1 METFVRVSGR
11 RKGDHMKRMLV
22 VFLSVFLML
31 CVVHG
36 KNELQSAERYPSKPI
51 TFVVP
56 MEAGGGVD
64 VAMRPFCEKLGV
76 LLGEP
81 VIIVNKPGAGSS
93 IGYRAVHDAKPD
105 GYTMGVAM
113 VTLVSNKL
121 QGILPYDH
129 HEFTILGA
137 NQRSVLTIVA
147 ATRGKRNFK
156 TLQEV
161 VEFAKL
167 NPGEVSIAAG
177 SKGQAF
183 WISAME
189 FQSVIGAKFNIVPQ
203 EGAGGFSIAQVAGGH
218 VDLAFVSLGE
228 GKPQVDGGNARL
240 LAVFGD
246 KRVFSYPSAPTLSEL
261 GINCKTGS
269 LAFLIA
275 PPKMPAEI
283 TDVLGKAVEA
293 VSRDPVYIKFIEERN
308 NSISVF
314 WPPAQTTMELDK
326 IREIYRD
333 VMGKAGILKEK

>member
-1 METFVRVSGR
+1 
-11 RKGDHMKRMLV
+11 MKRVWV

-31 CVVHG
+31 CVVKG
-36 KNELQSAERYPSKPI
+36 KNELQSAEKFPAKPI

-64 VAMRPFCEKLGV
+64 VAMRPFCEKLGS
-76 LLGEP
+76 LLGQP

-105 GYTMGVAM
+105 GYTIGVGM
-113 VTLVSNKL
+113 VTLFSNKL

-129 HEFTILGA
+129 HEFTALGTT
-137 NQRSVLTIVA
+137 QRSVLTIVA

-161 VEFAKL
+161 IEFARL

-183 WISAME
+183 WISTME
-189 FQSVIGAKFNIVPQ
+189 FQSVTGGKFNIVPQ

-228 GKPQVDGGNARL
+228 GKPQVEGGNARL

-246 KRVFSYPSAPTLSEL
+246 RRVFSYPGVPTLHEL

-269 LAFLIA
+269 LAFIIG
-275 PPKMPAEI
+275 PPQMPTETTNI
-283 TDVLGKAVEA
+283 LSKAIET
-293 VSRDPVYIKFIEERN
+293 VSKDPDYIKFIEERN
-308 NSISVF
+308 NSISVY
-314 WPPAQTTMELDK
+314 WPPAQTIVELDK
-326 IREIYRD
+326 LRDIYRE